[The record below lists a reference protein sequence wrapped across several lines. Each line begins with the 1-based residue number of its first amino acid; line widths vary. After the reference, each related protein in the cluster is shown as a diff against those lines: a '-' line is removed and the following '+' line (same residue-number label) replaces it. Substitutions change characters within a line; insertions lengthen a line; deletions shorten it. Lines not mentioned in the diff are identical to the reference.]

1 MIPAKNSILVRVDL
15 SQNEEANYL
24 KTGKGYNEN
33 FRERNPVIAKVEQGT
48 LEIPTGSYIVCNYS
62 HFDLESPLQMFDDV
76 FSVPIDS
83 EIFAII
89 NEDGTLT
96 PINGN
101 LLVERITKETK
112 IELPEELKKPYM
124 DRGVLITPT
133 ENIKSGSFVFW
144 LKMADYQIV
153 YIWEGEEK
161 RALKIHESEIVGYL
175 KN

>member
-1 MIPAKNSILVRVDL
+1 MIPAKNSILVRVNL
-15 SQNEEANYL
+15 SQNEETKYL

-48 LEIPTGSYIVCNYS
+48 EEIPTGSHIVCNYS

-76 FSVPIDS
+76 FSIPVDS
-83 EIFAII
+83 EIFAIV
-89 NEDGTLT
+89 NEDGTLR

-112 IELPEELKKPYM
+112 IELPEELKKPYT
-124 DRGVLITPT
+124 DRGLLLTST
-133 ENIKSGSFVFW
+133 KSIKKGSFIMW

-153 YIWEGEEK
+153 YMWQGEEK
-161 RALKIHESEIVGYL
+161 RALKIHESEIVGYIR
-175 KN
+175 N